1 MHDNATPLLLETAR
15 IGRSHVALASFSSS
29 AARTTS
35 GRAYDRESAIAEALH
50 LGNVFYADHSVE
62 LEVLLAEAR
71 RVKVK
76 LLLAGNTL
84 HLDDHIERR
93 GARRRTQ

>member
-1 MHDNATPLLLETAR
+1 MHDNATPLLLATGR
-15 IGRSHVALASFSSS
+15 IGRSHVALVSFSSP
-29 AARTTS
+29 APRTTS

-62 LEVLLAEAR
+62 LEVLRAEVR

-84 HLDDHIERR
+84 HLDDRLEHR
-93 GARRRTQ
+93 GARGRTQ